1 MKIITLA
8 VVIAATLLSSVTAA
22 SAEGSYV
29 GAYGGANWNDLVSTP
44 LADSNTGVVIGGVI
58 GTKVPAVPGL
68 RIEADVSYRTNE
80 IDIFGGAITADHETV
95 ALLGNAVYDLPVDL
109 GPVRPYVLAGV
120 GFAQTQATFENVALL
135 RLEASGVAYQ
145 LGAGINTELA
155 PGVTAGVGYRYF
167 VGPEIEVLGLQLS
180 DGSNHSVVASL
191 NFAL

>member
-1 MKIITLA
+1 MRLISLA
-8 VVIAATLLSSVTAA
+8 VALAAFIFSAIPA
-22 SAEGSYV
+22 QAEGSYI

-44 LADSNTGVVIGGVI
+44 FADSNTGVVVGGVL

-95 ALLGNAVYDLPVDL
+95 ALLGNAVYDIPVSL

-120 GFAQTQATFENVALL
+120 GYAQTQATFENVALL

-145 LGAGINTELA
+145 LGAGLNMELA
-155 PGVTAGVGYRYF
+155 PGVAAGVGYRYF
-167 VGPEIEVLGLQLS
+167 AGPELEVLGLQLS
-180 DGSNHSVVASL
+180 DGTNHSVVAEL
-191 NFAL
+191 KFAL